1 MVVSEQIFYS
11 AKKKPGGGGKK
22 KTLEGIRTLKAITD
36 KIGLEETKELVATLK
51 GLDNVDECL
60 EIIEEFN

>member
-1 MVVSEQIFYS
+1 VGHVFDVPSI
-11 AKKKPGGGGKK
+11 A